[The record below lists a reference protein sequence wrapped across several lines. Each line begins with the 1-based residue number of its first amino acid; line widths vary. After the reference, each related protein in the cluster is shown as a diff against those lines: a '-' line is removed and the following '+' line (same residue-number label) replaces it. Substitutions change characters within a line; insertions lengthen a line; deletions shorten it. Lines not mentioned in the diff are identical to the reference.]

1 MKKSYTFLKILII
14 IIVIMAESSHRG
26 FAQTMKQKKNAPV
39 FRQSIGV
46 QFNPYLDQSFFNGDI
61 KQYVFAARY
70 IFENKKGISFG
81 PEFSGHYGHSN
92 AFKWYTLNFGAFFR
106 YTFLLKKKVSP
117 FVEVSGYYQWGKI
130 KTTDS
135 SWWLLHND
143 SRQNNENENQRFG
156 YYVAPGFSV
165 ALYKEK
171 LTLDFFIKCSTDTF
185 LNGRNFV
192 PSIRIV
198 YHF

>member
-1 MKKSYTFLKILII
+1 MKKGYNFFKFLII
-14 IIVIMAESSHRG
+14 IIVIMAGSSHRG

-39 FRQSIGV
+39 FTQSIGV
-46 QFNPYLDQSFFNGDI
+46 QFNPYLGQSFFNGDI
-61 KQYVFAARY
+61 KKHVFAARY
-70 IFENKKGISFG
+70 IFENKEGISFG
-81 PEFSGHYGHSN
+81 PEFSGNYGHSD
-92 AFKWYTLNFGAFFR
+92 AFKWHTLNFGAFFR

-117 FVEVSGYYQWGKI
+117 FVEVSGYYQWNKM

-135 SWWLLHND
+135 IWPGHSD
-143 SRQNNENENQRFG
+143 SRQNNEIENQRFG

-165 ALYKEK
+165 ALYKKK

-198 YHF
+198 YHL